1 MYTVPFAMYRK
12 DGRPPQELAA
22 HLFSVVGAAG
32 AARA

>member
-12 DGRPPQELAA
+12 DGRSPQELVA
-22 HLFSVVGAAG
+22 HVFPVVGAAG